1 MHVERCCW
9 LWEEVQERLSGEGS
23 GEYVK
28 GPGRNGSSLLIDAR
42 RSACACKREVVL
54 EYFLMAMK
62 LSAPEVILMNNFC
75 SFMNNFCS
83 LPKVEPPVEQTVVGI
98 FLRSLSE
105 ILHTHRYTCILT
117 HYSYCE

>member
-1 MHVERCCW
+1 
-9 LWEEVQERLSGEGS
+9 
-23 GEYVK
+23 
-28 GPGRNGSSLLIDAR
+28 
-42 RSACACKREVVL
+42 
-54 EYFLMAMK
+54 MK

-98 FLRSLSE
+98 FLQSLSE
-105 ILHTHRYTCILT
+105 ILHTHRYTCILS